1 MMYNS
6 KAFLLKRSKEIIKK
20 KKKKQ
25 AEKQLKKM
33 KKKPYLIL
41 RTDPALVISNQGY
54 VSDTIYFCFETFIW
68 PGCNEVHCW

>member
-6 KAFLLKRSKEIIKK
+6 KAFLLKRSKEIVKK
-20 KKKKQ
+20 KK

-33 KKKPYLIL
+33 KKTPYLIL

-54 VSDTIYFCFETFIW
+54 VSDMIYFCFETFI
-68 PGCNEVHCW
+68 

>member
-6 KAFLLKRSKEIIKK
+6 KAFLLKRSKEIVKK
-20 KKKKQ
+20 K

-33 KKKPYLIL
+33 KKTPYLIL

-54 VSDTIYFCFETFIW
+54 VSDMIYFCFETFI
-68 PGCNEVHCW
+68 